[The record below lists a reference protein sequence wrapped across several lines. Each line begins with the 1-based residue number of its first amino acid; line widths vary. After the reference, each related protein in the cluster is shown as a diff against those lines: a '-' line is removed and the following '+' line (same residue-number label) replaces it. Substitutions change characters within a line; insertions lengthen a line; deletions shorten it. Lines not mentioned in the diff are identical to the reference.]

1 VAPNSLS
8 VPIALRCSSKLSLPS
23 TPIPSSSR
31 QKVYKKEEISF
42 GNFRQTMSTPETE
55 QDQHRIA
62 LKLLSEME
70 LEKSTKRKNYSKTEY
85 QKKKNLQNE
94 WKRVYG
100 VMVPIKKIRF
110 NRDPETLIAQVL
122 TQKRKKKK
130 KQDVIQELDGKKDV
144 YSRLCKGN
152 VLIDC

>member
-1 VAPNSLS
+1 
-8 VPIALRCSSKLSLPS
+8 
-23 TPIPSSSR
+23 
-31 QKVYKKEEISF
+31 
-42 GNFRQTMSTPETE
+42 MSTPETE
-55 QDQHRIA
+55 QDQCRIA

-70 LEKSTKRKNYSKTEY
+70 LEKLTKRKNYSKTEY

-100 VMVPIKKIRF
+100 VLVPIKKIRF

-122 TQKRKKKK
+122 AQKKKK
-130 KQDVIQELDGKKDV
+130 KQKQDVIQELDGKKDV